1 MQLWRGF
8 TAEVDLLY
16 RHNGSSLS
24 YNYAPLSPTG
34 EPVSPPFFV
43 ASRTRMEVFELPV
56 LGKYYFRRESNLQP
70 FVLTGYSFRKGKT
83 HVDNSVT
90 TEGRT
95 TSGESSGW
103 SDLDIGASFGLGLR
117 YRLGRVSLSPEVR
130 YTEWGGQPS
139 RIVSKRQADFLFGIT
154 F

>member
-1 MQLWRGF
+1 MKKTLAVALAAAACACAAPAMAQSVGVAGGF
-8 TAEVDLLY
+8 
-16 RHNGSSLS
+16 S
-24 YNYAPLSPTG
+24 
-34 EPVSPPFFV
+34 
-43 ASRTRMEVFELPV
+43 
-56 LGKYYFRRESNLQP
+56 
-70 FVLTGYSFRKGKT
+70 KGKT

-130 YTEWGGQPS
+130 YTEWGGQPF
-139 RIVSKRQADFLFGIT
+139 RIVSKRQADFLFGVT